1 MYTGKAK
8 FTMET
13 TACALLPPDS
23 RVITPQPDESL
34 TAAFNR
40 SATLLES
47 ASTVYVA
54 SDSGQCVPFSRYHN
68 QEAIDEL
75 NARVIGDLADPSNL
89 ENFLAGDLG
98 KVAEFSGECQSNLG
112 VVTTLGCVSRLTT
125 PHEAMV
131 PSKVTLPCTKDS
143 PLGACVGG
151 ALALPSMHRV
161 HGRWVSE
168 LDDTSTPAINPL
180 LPGNKSLCMLYMG
193 EDMGGDVTSVPMR
206 TCDKRGDCMAVLR
219 MHQRCAEN
227 DTTRDA
233 VRDALDSC
241 NLPVCHYTVER
252 AYSDVNDPSLDAAG
266 NPRPAKDVDPKKV
279 AEYTRQLSEA
289 HMLSGMCS
297 TLDDE
302 WCDTM
307 VAPQDLCRTI
317 YDNPTLKKQCEATI
331 DAIEEQRDGIVGKLC
346 PTVAM
351 KSKCSSTSSTG
362 REVCNALKAAS
373 QRAVAAGASADEV
386 ARIVNND
393 MLSCGSMKA
402 TDACGSVS
410 LDTCESVAGCR
421 VDGKTCK
428 SICPH
433 DLDTC
438 TDTEGCIVAGGV
450 CMQPLKAADDDCR
463 QVSGDSEVV
472 CTTAG
477 NSCVHAP
484 GSPCMLDTSSWTLG
498 IALPI
503 DAFLK
508 GAVGAAVALPL
519 AALAAATWRSK
530 EYEEEKAASQAELV
544 KEATDAGR
552 RAEKLKT
559 ERSAEGNIGNQK
571 SGVSQRE
578 LANKTA
584 KALQATV
591 DARVEAYEEK
601 PGEFAHES
609 RGRE

>member
-1 MYTGKAK
+1 MYTAKAK

-13 TACALLPPDS
+13 TACALLPSDA

-34 TAAFNR
+34 AAAFNR

-89 ENFLAGDLG
+89 ENFNAGDMG
-98 KVAEFSGECQSNLG
+98 KLAEFSSECQSNLG
-112 VVTTLGCVSRLTT
+112 VSTTVGCFSRLTT
-125 PHEAMV
+125 PHEAMA

-168 LDDTSTPAINPL
+168 LDGTSIPAINPL

-193 EDMGGDVTSVPMR
+193 EDMEGKVTSVPMR
-206 TCDKRGDCMAVLR
+206 TCDKRGDCMTVLR

-241 NLPVCHYTVER
+241 DLPVCHYTVTR
-252 AYSDVNDPSLDAAG
+252 AYSDAKDPTLDAAG
-266 NPRPAKDVDPKKV
+266 KPRPAEDVDPEKV
-279 AEYTRQLSEA
+279 AEHARQLSEVK
-289 HMLSGMCS
+289 MLSGMCS

-302 WCDTM
+302 WCSQM

-317 YDNPTLKKQCEATI
+317 YDDPTLKKQCEATI
-331 DAIEEQRDGIVGKLC
+331 DAIEKQRDGIVGKLC

-351 KSKCSSTSSTG
+351 HSKCSSTSGMG
-362 REVCNALKAAS
+362 REVCDALKAAS

-402 TDACGSVS
+402 TDLCGDVP
-410 LDTCESVAGCR
+410 LDACESAPQCR
-421 VDGKTCK
+421 VDGETCK

-438 TDTEGCIVAGGV
+438 ADTEGCIVAGGV
-450 CMQPLKAADDDCR
+450 CMKPLDDADDVCR
-463 QVSGDSEVV
+463 QVAGDSEML
-472 CTTAG
+472 CTTVK

-484 GSPCMLDTSSWTLG
+484 GSACITVNSSWAMG
-498 IALPI
+498 IDLPS
-503 DAFLK
+503 DQFLK
-508 GAVGAAVALPL
+508 GAVGVTAAVL
-519 AALAAATWRSK
+519 AAGLALVASRSK
-530 EYEEEKAASQAELV
+530 EFKETQAELL

-552 RAEKLKT
+552 KANDKEKK
-559 ERSAEGNIGNQK
+559 RSPEGNIGNQER
-571 SGVSQRE
+571 GVSERQ
-578 LANKTA
+578 LASKTA
-584 KALQATV
+584 KELENTE
-591 DARVEAYEEK
+591 DARIK
-601 PGEFAHES
+601 AHEQSPDEFS
-609 RGRE
+609 RGSGSHVEG

>member
-1 MYTGKAK
+1 MYAGKAK
-8 FTMET
+8 STMET
-13 TACALLPPDS
+13 TACALLPSDA
-23 RVITPQPDESL
+23 RIITPYPDESL

-40 SATLLES
+40 SATLLDS

-89 ENFLAGDLG
+89 ENFIAGDLG
-98 KVAEFSGECQSNLG
+98 KVAEYSGECQSNLG
-112 VVTTLGCVSRLTT
+112 VVVSTLGCVSRLTK

-168 LDDTSTPAINPL
+168 LDDTSTPAINSL

-193 EDMGGDVTSVPMR
+193 EDMGGEVTSVPMR

-233 VRDALDSC
+233 VRDAIDSC
-241 NLPVCHYTVER
+241 NLPVCHYTVSR
-252 AYSDVNDPSLDAAG
+252 AYIDVRDPTLDAEG
-266 NPRPAKDVDPKKV
+266 KPRPAKDVDPKKV
-279 AEYTRQLSEA
+279 AEYTRQVSEIK
-289 HMLSGMCS
+289 MLSGMCS
-297 TLDDE
+297 TLDDD
-302 WCDTM
+302 WCDQM

-317 YDNPTLKKQCEATI
+317 YDNPALKKQCEDTI
-331 DAIEEQRDGIVGKLC
+331 DAIEEQHDGIVGKLC

-351 KSKCSSTSSTG
+351 QSKCSSTSKTG
-362 REVCNALKAAS
+362 REVCDALKAAS
-373 QRAVAAGASADEV
+373 QRAVAAGAKADEV

-393 MLSCGSMKA
+393 MLSCGSMKPVDLCGNLSL
-402 TDACGSVS
+402 DAC
-410 LDTCESVAGCR
+410 ESAPQCR

-428 SICPH
+428 SLCPH

-450 CMQPLKAADDDCR
+450 CMKPYDDADDVCR
-463 QVSGDSEVV
+463 QVAGDSEML
-472 CTTAG
+472 CTTAE

-484 GSPCMLDTSSWTLG
+484 GSPCITDTSSWTMG
-498 IALPI
+498 INLPS
-503 DAFLK
+503 DQFLK
-508 GAVGAAVALPL
+508 GAAGVTAAVL
-519 AALAAATWRSK
+519 AAGLALVASRSE
-530 EYEEEKAASQAELV
+530 EYKQNKAELV

-552 RAEKLKT
+552 MADAHQK
-559 ERSAEGNIGNQK
+559 ERSAEGNKGNQK
-571 SGVSQRE
+571 SGVSERE
-578 LANKTA
+578 LVSRTA
-584 KALQATV
+584 REQDST
-591 DARVEAYEEK
+591 VEARIDDYNEHPENFAREGGVHEK
-601 PGEFAHES
+601 
-609 RGRE
+609 R